1 MSGGVI
7 PSLGAVVLAGGRS
20 SRMGRPKAWLP
31 FGDEVLLQR
40 VVRRLVDVAAPL
52 VVVCAPGQAL
62 PPLPPDVAIAEDPVE
77 GRGPLQGIA
86 VGLAALAGKADAAYV
101 SSTDAP
107 FVDPALVRFLW
118 DLRGSAHDVAV
129 PRAGGHYHP
138 LAAVY
143 GVSVK
148 SEIDH
153 LLAEDRLRPFF
164 LFERVRTLVVPE
176 DRLREAPGLSLSGDE
191 ILALRNLNT
200 PDDWRAALDVA
211 GLPRP
216 SDPA

>member
-1 MSGGVI
+1 MSAA
-7 PSLGAVVLAGGRS
+7 PLPRLGAVILAGGRS

-40 VVRRLVDVAAPL
+40 VVRRLAAVASPL
-52 VVVCAPGQAL
+52 VVVRAPGQDL
-62 PPLPPDVAIAEDPVE
+62 PALPPDVIITEDPIE

-86 VGLAALAGKADAAYV
+86 VGLAALSGAADAAFV

-118 DLRGSAHDVAV
+118 DLRASAYDVVV
-129 PRAGGHYHP
+129 PRAAGHYHP

-143 GVSVK
+143 GTSVK
-148 SEIDH
+148 SEINL

-176 DRLREAPGLSLSGDE
+176 DQLRQAPGLSLAGDE

-200 PDDWRAALDVA
+200 PADWLSALDVA
-211 GLPRP
+211 GLSKP

>member
-1 MSGGVI
+1 
-7 PSLGAVVLAGGRS
+7 
-20 SRMGRPKAWLP
+20 MGRPKAWLP
-31 FGDEVLLQR
+31 FGDEHLLQR
-40 VVRRLVDVAAPL
+40 VVRRLATVASPL
-52 VVVCAPGQAL
+52 VVVRAPGQDL
-62 PPLPPDVAIAEDPVE
+62 PPLPPDVILADDPVE

-86 VGLAALAGKADAAYV
+86 VGLASLTGAADAAFV

-118 DLRGSAHDVAV
+118 ELRGASHDVVV

-143 GVSVK
+143 GTSVK

-176 DRLREAPGLSLSGDE
+176 DRLHEAPGLALSGDE

-200 PDDWRAALDVA
+200 QDDWRAALDVA

-216 SDPA
+216 RDPA

>member
-1 MSGGVI
+1 MNAGLVPG
-7 PSLGAVVLAGGRS
+7 LGAVVLAGGRS

-40 VVRRLVDVAAPL
+40 VVRRLATVAAPL
-52 VVVCAPGQAL
+52 VVVRAPGQAL
-62 PPLPPDVAIAEDPVE
+62 PPLPADVALVEDPVE

-86 VGLAALAGKADAAYV
+86 VGLAALAGTAEAAFV

-107 FVDPALVRFLW
+107 FVDPALVRFLF
-118 DLRGSAHDVAV
+118 DLRGSTNDIVV

-143 GVSVK
+143 GVSVV
-148 SEIDH
+148 SEIDA

-176 DRLREAPGLSLSGDE
+176 DRLREAPGVSLSGDE

-200 PDDWRAALDVA
+200 PEDWRAALDVA
-211 GLPRP
+211 GLPMPR
-216 SDPA
+216 DPA

>member
-1 MSGGVI
+1 MSTGLLPG
-7 PSLGAVVLAGGRS
+7 LGAVILAGGRS

-40 VVRRLVDVAAPL
+40 VVRRLAAVASPL
-52 VVVCAPGQAL
+52 VVVRAPGQDL
-62 PPLPPDVAIAEDPVE
+62 PPLPPDVAITEDPVE

-86 VGLAALAGKADAAYV
+86 VGLAALSGAADAAFV

-118 DLRGSAHDVAV
+118 ELRGASHDIVV

-138 LAAVY
+138 LAALY
-143 GVSVK
+143 GISVK
-148 SEIDH
+148 PEID
-153 LLAEDRLRPFF
+153 LLLSEDRLRPFF
-164 LFERVRTLVVPE
+164 LFERVRTLVVAE
-176 DRLREAPGLSLSGDE
+176 DDLRKAPGLTLSGDE

-200 PDDWRAALDVA
+200 PEDWRSALSILA
-211 GLPRP
+211 
-216 SDPA
+216 